1 MDFDKIV
8 NKHKDQIAELS
19 ILGFNL
25 GVTEGRTIERNRII
39 REIDRQICWEYSTEG
54 SCEHSSC
61 WVIDSTLKLIKET
74 ANDPLGK

>member
-1 MDFDKIV
+1 MDFEKIV
-8 NKHKDQIAELS
+8 DKHKDQIAELS

-39 REIDRQICWEYSTEG
+39 RELDGQMCFEYATEG

-61 WVIDSTLKLIKET
+61 WVLDSALKLIKE
-74 ANDPLGK
+74 DLK

>member
-1 MDFDKIV
+1 MDFERIV
-8 NKHKDQIAELS
+8 DKHKDQIAELS

-39 REIDRQICWEYSTEG
+39 KQLVAQICFEYGIEL

-61 WVIDSTLKLIKET
+61 WVLDSAIQLIKE
-74 ANDPLGK
+74 DLK

>member
-1 MDFDKIV
+1 MMDFERIV
-8 NKHKDQIAELS
+8 DKHKDQIAELS

-39 REIDRQICWEYSTEG
+39 RELDGQICFEYATEG

-61 WVIDSTLKLIKET
+61 WVIDSALKLIK
-74 ANDPLGK
+74 ADLK

>member
-25 GVTEGRTIERNRII
+25 GVAEGRAIEQNRIV
-39 REIDRQICWEYSTEG
+39 RELDQQICFEYATEG

-61 WVIDSTLKLIKET
+61 WVIDSALKLIK
-74 ANDPLGK
+74 ADLK

>member
-8 NKHKDQIAELS
+8 DKHKDQIAELS

-25 GVTEGRTIERNRII
+25 GVAEGRTIERNRII
-39 REIDRQICWEYSTEG
+39 REVDKQICLEYATEG

-61 WVIDSTLKLIKET
+61 WVLDSALKLIK
-74 ANDPLGK
+74 ADLK

>member
-1 MDFDKIV
+1 MDFEKIV
-8 NKHKDQIAELS
+8 DKHKDQIAELS

-39 REIDRQICWEYSTEG
+39 RELDAQICFEYATEG

-61 WVIDSTLKLIKET
+61 WVLDSALKLIKE
-74 ANDPLGK
+74 DLK

>member
-1 MDFDKIV
+1 MDFDRLIQ
-8 NKHKDQIAELS
+8 KHKEDITELS

-39 REIDRQICWEYSTEG
+39 REIDRQICWEYTSTG

-61 WVIDSTLKLIKET
+61 WVLDSSLKIIKE
-74 ANDPLGK
+74 DLK

>member
-1 MDFDKIV
+1 MMDFEKIV
-8 NKHKDQIAELS
+8 DKHKDQIAELS

-39 REIDRQICWEYSTEG
+39 RELDGQICFEYATEG

-61 WVIDSTLKLIKET
+61 WVLDSALKLIK
-74 ANDPLGK
+74 DDLK

>member
-1 MDFDKIV
+1 MDFEKIV
-8 NKHKDQIAELS
+8 DKHKDQIAELS

-39 REIDRQICWEYSTEG
+39 RELDGQICFEYATEG

-61 WVIDSTLKLIKET
+61 WVLDSALKLIK
-74 ANDPLGK
+74 DDLK

>member
-1 MDFDKIV
+1 MDFERIV
-8 NKHKDQIAELS
+8 DKHKDQIAELS

-39 REIDRQICWEYSTEG
+39 RELDKQICFEYPTEG

-61 WVIDSTLKLIKET
+61 WVLDSALKLIK
-74 ANDPLGK
+74 ADLK

>member
-8 NKHKDQIAELS
+8 DKHKDQIAELS

-25 GVTEGRTIERNRII
+25 GVAEGRTIERNRIV
-39 REIDRQICWEYSTEG
+39 REVDRQICFEYATEG

-61 WVIDSTLKLIKET
+61 WVLDSALKIIK
-74 ANDPLGK
+74 ADLK

>member
-8 NKHKDQIAELS
+8 DKHKDQIAELS

-25 GVTEGRTIERNRII
+25 GVAEGRTIERNRII
-39 REIDRQICWEYSTEG
+39 RELDKQICFEYATEG

-61 WVIDSTLKLIKET
+61 WVLDSALKLVK
-74 ANDPLGK
+74 ADLK

>member
-1 MDFDKIV
+1 MDFEKIV
-8 NKHKDQIAELS
+8 DKHKDQIAELS

-39 REIDRQICWEYSTEG
+39 RELDGQICFEYATEG

-61 WVIDSTLKLIKET
+61 WVLDSALKMIKAE
-74 ANDPLGK
+74 LK

>member
-1 MDFDKIV
+1 MDFEKIV
-8 NKHKDQIAELS
+8 DKHKDQIAELS

-39 REIDRQICWEYSTEG
+39 RELDGQICFEYATEG

-61 WVIDSTLKLIKET
+61 CVLDSALKLIKE
-74 ANDPLGK
+74 DLK